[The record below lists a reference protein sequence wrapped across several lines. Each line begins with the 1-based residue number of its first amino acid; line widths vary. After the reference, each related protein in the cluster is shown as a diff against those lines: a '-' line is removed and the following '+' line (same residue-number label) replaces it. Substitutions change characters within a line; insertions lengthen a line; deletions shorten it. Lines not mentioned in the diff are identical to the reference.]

1 MKKVV
6 AFSTVLV
13 LVVFLA
19 VAVASAE
26 GNSPVQYSFTLT
38 DLEQGA
44 GGGGPL
50 FADGSAGGHIVVS
63 ARDGQVIGRFNPVSW
78 SEIVPGES
86 IDLCIAVDQIKGPPG
101 FFPTYF
107 CTSWVGIAIPIS
119 GTPVVITNPMGGSDL
134 LLRVTPAGWAPR

>member
-19 VAVASAE
+19 VAVASAG

-50 FADGSAGGHIVVS
+50 FADGSAGGHILVS
-63 ARDGQVIGRFNPVSW
+63 ALDGQVIGHFHPVSW

-86 IDLCIAVDQIKGPPG
+86 IDLCIAVEQAKGPPG

-107 CTSWVGIAIPIS
+107 CTSWLGVVLPVS
-119 GTPVVITNPMGGSDL
+119 GLPVVITNPQGGADL
-134 LLRVTPAGWAPR
+134 LLRVTPTG